1 VDDRP
6 GARLAALIRAWV
18 AILDDPDL
26 SQMRELLD
34 ERVTWQGLLPEL
46 ICHDR
51 REVLALFQ
59 RQRSFGLRIT
69 RLEAE
74 EVGDRV
80 LLSVEGPEL
89 AGIDGVIESGAPRS
103 LAFTFADGMVVH
115 IASYASRAA
124 AFAAF
129 QWSWRP

>member
-6 GARLAALIRAWV
+6 GARLAAIVRAWV
-18 AILDDPDL
+18 AMLDDPDL

-46 ICHDR
+46 VCHDK

-74 EVGDRV
+74 EVGDHV
-80 LLSVEGPEL
+80 LISVESPEL
-89 AGIDGVIESGAPRS
+89 AEIEGVIEAGAPRS
-103 LAFTFADGMVVH
+103 LVFTFVGGTVVQ
-115 IASYASRAA
+115 IASYASRDAA
-124 AFAAF
+124 RTAL
-129 QWSWRP
+129 Q